1 MASGEYMTKR
11 DRQSL
16 REFVN
21 SEAGRR
27 FLLELKLNHPK
38 PSGSSDMEIVRGAS
52 VFAGWQQCVSRIE
65 DLAEKETKAV
75 GDADAAEP
83 LEGNFPR

>member
-11 DRQSL
+11 DRQVL

-21 SEAGRR
+21 SESGRR

-38 PSGSSDMEIVRGAS
+38 PQGASDMELVRGAS
-52 VFAGWQQCVSRIE
+52 IFAGWQQCIE
-65 DLAEKETKAV
+65 RVEQLAEKEQKKED
-75 GDADAAEP
+75 DASAAEP
-83 LEGNFPR
+83 LEGDFPR